1 MKDPVGKEQLNM
13 AERGCLDGQREV
25 LDEAEGHG
33 VWTVGSGL
41 RGEQLVRPGEGGR
54 GREKEG
60 WV

>member
-33 VWTVGSGL
+33 VWTA
-41 RGEQLVRPGEGGR
+41 GEQLVRPGEGGR